1 MDIAKNLLNLVKKE
15 ETQEE
20 DINERIYK
28 LLKAIKNRLVEI
40 QLEDR

>member
-1 MDIAKNLLNLVKKE
+1 MDIAKNLQNLVKKE